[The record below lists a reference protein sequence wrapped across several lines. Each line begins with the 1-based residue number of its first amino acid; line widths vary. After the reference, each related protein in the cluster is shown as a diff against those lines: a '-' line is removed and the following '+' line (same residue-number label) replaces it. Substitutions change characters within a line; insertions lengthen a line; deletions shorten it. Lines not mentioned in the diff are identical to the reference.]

1 MSSVKKSVV
10 VEASREIAF
19 KVFTEKMALWWP
31 ADHHIGK
38 SHIAAIVLEQKVGGR
53 WGERGIDGTECQW
66 GRVLA
71 FEAPSRVVLAWQ
83 LNAQFAFDPN
93 FETEVEITF
102 TSEGDKKT
110 RVTLEH
116 KHLER
121 FGDAER
127 RMIEAFDSPDGWS
140 LGLLRFGNALA
151 SEGKRHFLLR
161 LIPPRPT
168 FAQDMTESERRV
180 MMEHVVYWQGHTAEN
195 EVIAFGPVAD
205 PKNGGWGVSIVEVM
219 DEARVNELTSKDPV
233 MVHGLGCRYEIL
245 PMPQVIVR
253 R

>member
-1 MSSVKKSVV
+1 M
-10 VEASREIAF
+10 
-19 KVFTEKMALWWP
+19 
-31 ADHHIGK
+31 
-38 SHIAAIVLEQKVGGR
+38 AAIVLEPRAAGR
-53 WGERGIDGTECQW
+53 WGERGVDGVECPW

-83 LNAQFAFDPN
+83 LDARFQFNPD

-102 TSEGDKKT
+102 ADEGDKKT

-121 FGDAER
+121 FGEAEAAMR
-127 RMIEAFDSPDGWS
+127 QSFESSGGWS
-140 LGLLRFGNALA
+140 LGLGRFANAAA
-151 SEGKRHFLLR
+151 SEGKQVYLLR

-168 FAQDMTESERRV
+168 FAEDMTEQERRV
-180 MMEHVVYWQGHTAEN
+180 MMEHVVYWHGRTNAN

-205 PKNGGWGVSIVEVM
+205 PKGGWGVAIVEVEG
-219 DEARVNELTSKDPV
+219 EARVKKLTTEDPAIV
-233 MVHGLGCRYEIL
+233 NVLGMRYEVL
-245 PMPQVIVR
+245 PMPRVVVR

>member
-19 KVFTEKMALWWP
+19 KVFTEKMTLWWP

-38 SHIAAIVLEQKVGGR
+38 SQIAAIIMEPRAGGR
-53 WGERGIDGTECQW
+53 WAERGVDGTECPW

-71 FEAPSRVVLAWQ
+71 FEPPSRVLLAWQ
-83 LNAQFAFDPN
+83 LNAKFEHDPN

-102 TSEGDKKT
+102 ASEGDKKT

-121 FGDAER
+121 FGQAEAAMR
-127 RMIEAFDSPDGWS
+127 ESFESSGGWS
-140 LGLLRFGNALA
+140 LGLGRFANAVA
-151 SEGKRHFLLR
+151 SEGKQVFLLR
-161 LIPPRPT
+161 LIPPRPS
-168 FAQDMTESERRV
+168 FAQDMTEQERRV
-180 MMEHVVYWQGHTAEN
+180 MMEHVVYWQGHTNAN

-205 PKNGGWGVSIVEVM
+205 PKNGGWGVAIVEVA
-219 DEARVNELTSKDPV
+219 DEARVKKLTSEDPV
-233 MVHGLGCRYEIL
+233 MVHALGCRYEIL

>member
-19 KVFTEKMALWWP
+19 KVFTEKMTLWWP

-38 SHIAAIVLEQKVGGR
+38 SQIAAIVMEQRAGGK
-53 WGERGIDGTECQW
+53 WGERGIDGAECPW

-83 LNAQFAFDPN
+83 LNAKFEFDPN

-102 TSEGDKKT
+102 VSEGEKKT

-121 FGDAER
+121 FGQAEAA
-127 RMIEAFDSPDGWS
+127 MIAAFESPDGWS
-140 LGLLRFGNALA
+140 LGLLRFGNAVA
-151 SEGKRHFLLR
+151 REGKQHFLLR
-161 LIPPRPT
+161 LIPPRPS
-168 FAQDMTESERRV
+168 FAQDMSEHERRV
-180 MMEHVVYWQGHTAEN
+180 MTEHVVYWQGHTN
-195 EVIAFGPVAD
+195 HGEVIAFGPVAD
-205 PKNGGWGVSIVEVM
+205 QKNGGWGVAIVEVEG
-219 DEARVNELTSKDPV
+219 DARVKKLTSEDPV
-233 MVHGLGCRYEIL
+233 MVHALGCRYEIL
-245 PMPQVIVR
+245 PMPQVILR

>member
-19 KVFTEKMALWWP
+19 EVFTEKMALWWP
-31 ADHHIGK
+31 ASHHIGK
-38 SHIAAIVLEQKVGGR
+38 SQLAVIIVEPRAGGL
-53 WGERGIDGTECQW
+53 WGERGVDGVECPW

-71 FEAPSRVVLAWQ
+71 FEAPARIVLAWQ
-83 LNAQFAFDPN
+83 LDTKFQFNPD

-102 TSEGDKKT
+102 VAESEKRT

-121 FGDAER
+121 YGEMEA
-127 RMIEAFDSPDGWS
+127 RMREAFESPDGWS
-140 LGLLRFGNALA
+140 IGLLRFGDAVA
-151 SEGKRHFLLR
+151 SEGKRVYLLR

-168 FAQDMTESERRV
+168 FAEDMTDDERRV
-180 MMEHVVYWQGHTAEN
+180 MVEHVVYWRGRTNAN
-195 EVIAFGPVAD
+195 EVIAFGPVDD
-205 PKNGGWGVSIVEVM
+205 PKGGFGVAIVEV
-219 DEARVNELTSKDPV
+219 EGEPRVKTLTSEDPAIV
-233 MVHGLGCRYEIL
+233 NAIGMRYEIL
-245 PMPQVIVR
+245 PMPRVVVR